1 VTAVTEEDLRLAHR
15 LADIA
20 DGISGGYFA
29 SGVVE
34 AETKADG
41 SPVTRVDREVE
52 LALRGAL
59 ERERPHEGFLGEEFG
74 VRGAAERRWIVDAVD
89 GTASFVAGEPEWSTL
104 IALQVRGEVGVGL
117 VSAPALGRRWYAVAG
132 HGAWTERGLAV
143 VAERPQRLA
152 VSTTSE
158 LGAASV
164 AIWPPVAALEEEVRR
179 PVERL
184 AAAAAQVLPEP
195 GECVRKPSAG
205 SGTCHG
211 ALLVAASLVDVFLL
225 TGGGPWDLAAL
236 VPIVE
241 EAGGRFSDLSG
252 GRSLA
257 STAGLFSNG
266 ALHDQVLEIVLEH
279 GDGR

>member
-1 VTAVTEEDLRLAHR
+1 VTDEDLGLAHR

-20 DGISGGYFA
+20 DGISRGYFA

-41 SPVTRVDREVE
+41 SPVTRVDREIE
-52 LALRGAL
+52 LALRGAV

-74 VRGAAERRWIVDAVD
+74 ARGPTERRWIVDAVD

-104 IALQVRGEVGVGL
+104 IALQVRGEVGMGL

-132 HGAWTERGLAV
+132 HGAWTERGH
-143 VAERPQRLA
+143 AEPPQRLA
-152 VSTTSE
+152 VSTTPE
-158 LGAASV
+158 LGAARV
-164 AIWPPVAALEEEVRR
+164 AIWPPVARLAD
-179 PVERL
+179 ERL

-195 GECVRKPSAG
+195 GERVRKPSAG

-211 ALLVAASLVDVFLL
+211 ALLVAVGLVDVFLL

-252 GRSLA
+252 GRSLEG
-257 STAGLFSNG
+257 TAGLFSNG
-266 ALHDQVLEIVLEH
+266 ALHDQVLEIVLDH
-279 GDGR
+279 GDGRVVV